1 MKIFL
6 IGLSGTGKSSI
17 GKQLSSR
24 LKVGF
29 LDTDTVIEKNEQKSI
44 SEIFRIH
51 GELYFRGLESNLLSD
66 LPTISEQDCVVST
79 GGGMPCFDQNMNRML
94 ELGVVIHLTMPL
106 EMLVSRLEKST
117 NRPLL
122 AENLRESLKNQFN
135 ERNPMYSKAH
145 LTIQSINW
153 NAEKMN
159 LLVEQLNQIDSIRHS

>member
-17 GKQLSSR
+17 GKQLSSI

-29 LDTDTVIEKNEQKSI
+29 LDTDKVIEKNEQKSI
-44 SEIFRIH
+44 SEIFRTH
-51 GELYFRGLESNLLSD
+51 GELYFRELEQKFLSNLSNN
-66 LPTISEQDCVVST
+66 SEEDCVVST

-122 AENLRESLKNQFN
+122 AENLKENLKNQFN
-135 ERNPMYSKAH
+135 ERNPIYSKAH

-159 LLVEQLNQIDSIRHS
+159 RLVEQLNQIDTIRPA

>member
-159 LLVEQLNQIDSIRHS
+159 HLVEQLNQIDTIRPA